1 MEKRKILV
9 TGGAGFIGQHF
20 IRQCPKPVVNIDNL
34 SLTNYPFPY
43 SGEDEGHTF
52 VCVDINQQQQI
63 FDLLVQND
71 IQAVIHF
78 AACTHVDDS
87 IRDAAS
93 FIQSNIQGTYAMLE
107 ACRCYWQDLS
117 DINQQQF
124 RFLHVS
130 TDEVYGSLTLDELPY
145 DENASYQPNNPY
157 SASKAASDHLVRAW
171 HQTYGLPVIT
181 THCSNNFGPCQHI
194 DKFIPV
200 VITRA
205 LKGLPIPVYGNG
217 ENCRDWL
224 FVRDHCYAL
233 QKVLESGRVGEI
245 YNIGAGQEY
254 NNNQI
259 AAFICNILDD
269 FKPSARG
276 SYCEQLTFVA
286 DRPGHDFRYALNI
299 DKIYN
304 ELHWEAQTSFSQGL
318 QETVLWYLNWMEE
331 KHDKP

>member
-124 RFLHVS
+124 RFF
-130 TDEVYGSLTLDELPY
+130 DE
-145 DENASYQPNNPY
+145 
-157 SASKAASDHLVRAW
+157 
-171 HQTYGLPVIT
+171 
-181 THCSNNFGPCQHI
+181 
-194 DKFIPV
+194 
-200 VITRA
+200 
-205 LKGLPIPVYGNG
+205 
-217 ENCRDWL
+217 
-224 FVRDHCYAL
+224 
-233 QKVLESGRVGEI
+233 
-245 YNIGAGQEY
+245 GAGETQ
-254 NNNQI
+254 
-259 AAFICNILDD
+259 FL
-269 FKPSARG
+269 FHPSR
-276 SYCEQLTFVA
+276 
-286 DRPGHDFRYALNI
+286 
-299 DKIYN
+299 
-304 ELHWEAQTSFSQGL
+304 
-318 QETVLWYLNWMEE
+318 
-331 KHDKP
+331 